1 MNLSRCRL
9 DRLRKQSQAKYKN
22 KVCHQEDWDVEP
34 ELEKIEE
41 RPLTTQH

>member
-9 DRLRKQSQAKYKN
+9 HRLRKQSQAKYKN
-22 KVCHQEDWDVEP
+22 KVCHQEAWDVEP

>member
-1 MNLSRCRL
+1 MKFVI
-9 DRLRKQSQAKYKN
+9 RK
-22 KVCHQEDWDVEP
+22 WDVEP

>member
-9 DRLRKQSQAKYKN
+9 HRLRKQRPAKYKN
-22 KVCHQEDWDVEP
+22 KVCQEDWDVEP

-41 RPLTTQH
+41 RPLTTQP